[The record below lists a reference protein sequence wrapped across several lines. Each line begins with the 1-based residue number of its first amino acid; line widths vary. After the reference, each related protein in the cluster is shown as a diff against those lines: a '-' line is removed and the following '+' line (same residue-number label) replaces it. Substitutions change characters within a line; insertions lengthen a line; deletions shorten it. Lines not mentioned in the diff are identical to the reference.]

1 MQPAHGPPACVLELG
16 LVIGPVGGHPEGR
29 QQEFL
34 DASLDRADREAFLE
48 LAVGSRLVERVEGLQ
63 EARRRS
69 ETPPAA
75 LGDLDRRGDVAG
87 LSQRLAQRLDL
98 REGRT
103 GGGCPA
109 CGAGAGNPAC
119 APSSEG
125 CWGSRQRSSAAAL
138 VLMPGKVFS
147 MPRAA

>member
-1 MQPAHGPPACVLELG
+1 VLELG

-29 QQEFL
+29 QQELL

-87 LSQRLAQRLDL
+87 LS
-98 REGRT
+98 
-103 GGGCPA
+103 
-109 CGAGAGNPAC
+109 
-119 APSSEG
+119 
-125 CWGSRQRSSAAAL
+125 AAA
-138 VLMPGKVFS
+138 
-147 MPRAA
+147 PRAASSTS